1 MGPKVGKSLKQ
12 VQSVQQAALMVELY
26 DSAGPGGA
34 VNSEKRFNMEFMASP
49 SIRIIMKAL
58 KFWNKGMHLTG
69 EDYTPCNKQHQM
81 HYWLHTRLWGT
92 T

>member
-1 MGPKVGKSLKQ
+1 MGPKVGKGQKQ
-12 VQSVQQAALMVELY
+12 VQTVEQAALMLGLY
-26 DSAGPGGA
+26 DSAAPGGA

-49 SIRIIMKAL
+49 STRIIRKTL
-58 KFWNKGMHLTG
+58 KFWNKGMPLTG
-69 EDYTPCNKQHQM
+69 EDYTPCDKQHQM